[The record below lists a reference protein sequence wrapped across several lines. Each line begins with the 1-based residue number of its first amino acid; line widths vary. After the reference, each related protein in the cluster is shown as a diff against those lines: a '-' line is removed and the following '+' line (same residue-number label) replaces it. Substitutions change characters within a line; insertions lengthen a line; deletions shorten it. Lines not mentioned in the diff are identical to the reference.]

1 MIELL
6 IEAAHALGHFL
17 FVVLSGLKRIGEI
30 CFYFT
35 RDTFRAHF
43 NLIAQ
48 KTAPFE
54 QEILKKTPPKP
65 SDLNI
70 LGQLALTIIP
80 VTVLSW
86 VLALTI
92 APLIYNSTLLLISF
106 FIRATNLALLDI
118 PEKKLPSPEGNM
130 PWYRVVYGL
139 PGLVFGTALGLV
151 SAGIIGFVRSI
162 TNSFKTIPH
171 SFASVVNLA
180 LDEDDEF
187 EEWGLNQDKRPFAQ
201 KYILGAF
208 GLLLGGMAGVI
219 GFGVV
224 GIGRVISNSFKTTR
238 AIFIS
243 EINLVLD
250 SEIEVKDKR
259 SWAQKYLLG
268 AMGIPFGVFLGTVGF
283 LTIGISRIIS
293 NSWQT
298 TKHLAISGAN
308 LPRHSNEQLP
318 GGLSED
324 HRSALHRYVLGL
336 PGLIIGAFAALL
348 AIGVSSIR
356 RIIIES
362 AKTTA
367 TVFIEISQF
376 ALEEEAE
383 DLSLLPDL
391 RPERRFADR
400 FQFGAPGL
408 VLGTIAGSLSFLV
421 IIAARIIKNSAESA
435 ILGFAAVTNLALDEE
450 DELDEGKLTN
460 DKRSFTNRYI
470 LGGFGLLLGTAAGTL
485 GFTTVL
491 LARIIHNSI
500 QTAISVSGSAYK
512 LALNRQS
519 NVIEGDQRP
528 GFHKYIL
535 GFPGLIIGLF
545 TGALAFTFGCI
556 QRVISE
562 SIVSLQ
568 EAFTVVVNQALP
580 EAIELTDN
588 KRHPLDRF
596 IFGGLGL
603 AGGAILGFAGFLAIG
618 IARIIVSSAESAAH
632 SFASV
637 TNLALHKEDRFKT
650 WGLKQDKRP
659 PHITYGLGFPGIIL
673 GAIAGMVGFIDV
685 AFGRI
690 ISNSFQTAFSLSVS
704 AINIVVHKEIKA
716 GLQHETRSP
725 FRTYVLG
732 LPGLIIGVIPAAI
745 SFLIAGLRR
754 VIIETAKTGKEV
766 AELIVDKAL
775 PENLKNEKSA
785 RQRLFYDIY
794 LFGAGGFIA
803 GSVIGGMGFL
813 AVGAIRVISNSF
825 KTALDTFAT
834 VTNLALDKENVFE
847 TYGLN
852 KGERSNSQRYGL
864 GLPGIFFGAM
874 LGGIGIAA
882 VTAGR
887 SLSNSLETA
896 FRITISAINAVN
908 YDEETIAGDLQHD
921 PRSGARKFGFGFPG
935 LILGSITASIA
946 ILFTIARRM
955 VIESAITGSM
965 VYEAV
970 VNEARSV
977 RLKESAKT
985 ERSLVNQ
992 ILGLPGILAGLTVGA
1007 LGFCL
1012 IGARRILSNSA
1023 ASFVHVL
1030 ISTTNLA
1037 LAPEDENTEYGLKKD
1052 SRPFFHTYGLGL
1064 FGVVLGGLAGGLSFL
1079 AVGMA
1084 RVISNS
1090 YTTAVSLSLSAYYL
1104 ITPANGNK
1112 AGLDDDSRSVF
1123 RKFILGSPGLL
1134 IGSIS
1139 AGFAILAAVT
1149 QRIIVE
1155 SGHTAVESF
1164 IYLQNSTVPPEEEI
1178 PPPAIPRS
1186 FANRFIFGAP
1196 GLLLGGIP
1204 GVFFVTISIM
1214 SQVVAN
1220 SIQSGKWTYIVV
1232 ANLGLS
1238 KENEFDY
1245 PDRQEEAK
1253 RSLLSKSLLG
1263 LPGIVIGSILGA
1275 LTLLTIASAKLVYHN
1290 ARSFLSLSG
1299 SILNGSLELPV
1310 FSGLAGDKRDNLS
1323 KSVGVFGYALALA
1336 AALPVAATILFFRKV
1351 VPVIIALVLGF
1362 VCAPLVAALKGL
1374 ALAAKKPRFEPDA
1387 PAEDLRE
1394 QQFKNIYSSLTPW
1407 GQLPENSQ
1415 IRSDGNGRKGAVCFT
1430 RKALT
1435 FNTSTMTEY
1444 CLDQLLEAYR
1454 RSADKENFFE
1464 QEFPEEVQKIKAH
1477 YQVFSFIELQQ
1488 EVEMR
1493 EKQIDE
1499 IAQFVK
1505 DYVNR
1510 KVSQVPNIYSKPENS
1525 WSSVF
1530 WGKATAEGVE
1540 ENSTLQPG
1548 TSV

>member
-54 QEILKKTPPKP
+54 QEILRKTPPKP

-80 VTVLSW
+80 VTIVSW
-86 VLALTI
+86 VLALTL
-92 APLIYNSTLLLISF
+92 APLIYNSSLLLISF

-118 PEKKLPSPEGNM
+118 PEKKLPSPEGSM

-139 PGLVFGTALGLV
+139 PGLLFGTALGLV
-151 SAGIIGFVRSI
+151 SAGIIGLARSV

-187 EEWGLNQDKRPFAQ
+187 EDWGLNQDKRPFAQ

-259 SWAQKYLLG
+259 SWTQKYLLG

-283 LTIGISRIIS
+283 LTIGFSRIIS

-298 TKHLAISGAN
+298 TRGLAISGAN
-308 LPRHSNEQLP
+308 QLRHSDEQLS
-318 GGLSED
+318 GGLSDD
-324 HRSALHRYVLGL
+324 HRSALHRYVLGF
-336 PGLIIGAFAALL
+336 PGLIIGVFAALL

-367 TVFIEISQF
+367 AVFIEISQF
-376 ALEEEAE
+376 ALEEEE
-383 DLSLLPDL
+383 DAHSLLPDL
-391 RPERRFADR
+391 RPERRFVDR
-400 FQFGAPGL
+400 FLFGAPGL

-421 IIAARIIKNSAESA
+421 IVAARIIKNSAESA

-450 DELDEGKLTN
+450 DELDEGKLVN
-460 DKRSFTNRYI
+460 DKRSFANRYI

-491 LARIIHNSI
+491 LGRIIHNSI

-519 NVIEGDQRP
+519 NAVEEDQRP
-528 GFHKYIL
+528 GFHKYVL
-535 GFPGLIIGLF
+535 GLPGLVLGLF
-545 TGALAFTFGCI
+545 TGTLAFTIGCI

-568 EAFTVVVNQALP
+568 EAFIVVVNQALP
-580 EAIELTDN
+580 EAVELDDS
-588 KRHPLDRF
+588 KRHPVDRF
-596 IFGGLGL
+596 IFGSLGL

-618 IARIIVSSAESAAH
+618 IARVIVSSAESAAH

-673 GAIAGMVGFIDV
+673 GGIAGMVGFIDV

-775 PENLKNEKSA
+775 PENLKNKKPA
-785 RQRLFYDIY
+785 QQRLFYDIY
-794 LFGAGGFIA
+794 LFGAAGFIA

-813 AVGAIRVISNSF
+813 AVGAIRVISNS
-825 KTALDTFAT
+825 
-834 VTNLALDKENVFE
+834 
-847 TYGLN
+847 
-852 KGERSNSQRYGL
+852 
-864 GLPGIFFGAM
+864 
-874 LGGIGIAA
+874 
-882 VTAGR
+882 
-887 SLSNSLETA
+887 LESA
-896 FRITISAINAVN
+896 FRLTISAINAVN

-955 VIESAITGSM
+955 VIESAISGSV

-977 RLKESAKT
+977 RVKESAKT

-992 ILGLPGILAGLTVGA
+992 VLGLPGILAGLAVGA
-1007 LGFCL
+1007 IGFGL
-1012 IGARRILSNSA
+1012 IGARRIVTNSA
-1023 ASFVHVL
+1023 ASFIHVL

-1037 LAPEDENTEYGLKKD
+1037 LDPEDENTEYGLKKD

-1275 LTLLTIASAKLVYHN
+1275 ITLLTIASAKLVYHN

-1323 KSVGVFGYALALA
+1323 KSVGVFGYGLALA
-1336 AALPVAATILFFRKV
+1336 AVLPVGATILFFRKV

-1464 QEFPEEVQKIKAH
+1464 QEFPQEVQKIKAH

-1493 EKQIDE
+1493 ERQIDE

-1525 WSSVF
+1525 WSSLF
-1530 WGKATAEGVE
+1530 WGKPTAESVE
-1540 ENSTLQPG
+1540 GNSTLQPG

>member
-400 FQFGAPGL
+400 FLFGAPGL

-535 GFPGLIIGLF
+535 GFPGLIMGLF

-603 AGGAILGFAGFLAIG
+603 AGGAILGFAGFLAVG
-618 IARIIVSSAESAAH
+618 LARIIVNSAESAAH

-659 PHITYGLGFPGIIL
+659 PHIAYGLGLPGIIL
-673 GAIAGMVGFIDV
+673 GGIAGMVGFIDV
-685 AFGRI
+685 ALGRI

-716 GLQHETRSP
+716 GLQHETRSL

-775 PENLKNEKSA
+775 PENLKNKKSA
-785 RQRLFYDIY
+785 QQRLFYDIY
-794 LFGAGGFIA
+794 LFGAAGFIA
-803 GSVIGGMGFL
+803 GSVIGGVGFL
-813 AVGAIRVISNSF
+813 AVGAIRVISNS
-825 KTALDTFAT
+825 
-834 VTNLALDKENVFE
+834 
-847 TYGLN
+847 
-852 KGERSNSQRYGL
+852 
-864 GLPGIFFGAM
+864 
-874 LGGIGIAA
+874 
-882 VTAGR
+882 
-887 SLSNSLETA
+887 LESA
-896 FRITISAINAVN
+896 FRLTISAINAVN